1 LNAYADKKRS
11 RKCHSRTADISAE
24 YRSSHCVGARMSA
37 SAKSKP
43 GPTSR
48 VKGPERQRGTRS
60 LRALDW
66 LNFFLAD
73 VQTGV
78 GPFLAIYLAAY
89 AWDEERI
96 GLALSVGGIA
106 GILAQTPAGALVDQ
120 VRRKRTIVAVAVAA
134 LALGSL
140 LIAWL
145 PSFWSVMSAQ
155 VLIGATS
162 SVFIPAICA
171 ISLGIVGHRLFDARQ
186 GRNQS
191 FNSAGNVAAAV
202 SMGLLGYFVSNR
214 SIFFFV
220 VVCTLPTLVAL
231 SRVRADEIDYEEARG
246 AGHGKGDGK
255 PVGAAAL
262 FKDRPLVIFLVCAV
276 LFHFANAA
284 MLPLLGEML
293 AKGHGRSSMMFMS
306 ACVVTTQLVI
316 TTIAAWSGRRASS
329 WGRKPLLLIA
339 FGVLPVRAMLYTLTS
354 NTVALIAVQILDGVG
369 AGIFGVV
376 SVLVIAD
383 LTKGSGRFNI
393 TLGAISTAVGIGA
406 ALSQLIAGAIV
417 HHFNFNAG
425 FIFLAAVAAAAF
437 GILYFFMPE
446 TRDAG
451 LLPEKP

>member
-1 LNAYADKKRS
+1 MEDQAQRS
-11 RKCHSRTADISAE
+11 PKH
-24 YRSSHCVGARMSA
+24 
-37 SAKSKP
+37 
-43 GPTSR
+43 
-48 VKGPERQRGTRS
+48 S

-78 GPFLAIYLAAY
+78 GPFLAIYLAGY

-120 VRRKRTIVAVAVAA
+120 VHQKRTVIAVAVGS

-140 LIAWL
+140 LIAFL
-145 PSFWSVMSAQ
+145 PTFWSVMSAQ
-155 VLIGATS
+155 ALIGATS

-171 ISLGIVGHRLFDARQ
+171 ISLGIVGHRMFDARQ

-191 FNSAGNVAAAV
+191 FNSAGNVVAAV
-202 SMGLLGYFVSNR
+202 SMGVLGYLVSNR

-220 VVCTLPTLVAL
+220 VICTLPTLL
-231 SRVRADEIDYEEARG
+231 SLSQIRADEIDYERARG
-246 AGHGKGDGK
+246 AGKSDDGGQ

-262 FKDRPLVIFLVCAV
+262 LKDRPLVIFLVCAV
-276 LFHFANAA
+276 MFHFANAA

-306 ACVVTTQLVI
+306 ACVVTTQFTI
-316 TTIAAWSGRRASS
+316 TMIAPWSGRKAGS

-339 FGVLPVRAMLYTLTS
+339 FGALPVRAVLYTLTS
-354 NTVALIAVQILDGVG
+354 NTIALVAIQILDGIG

-383 LTKGSGRFNI
+383 LTKGSGRFNV
-393 TLGAISTAVGIGA
+393 TLGAIATAVGIGA
-406 ALSQLIAGAIV
+406 ALSQTIAGAIV
-417 HHFNFNAG
+417 HHSSFNTG
-425 FIFLAAVAAAAF
+425 FVFLAAIAAAAF
-437 GILYFFMPE
+437 GVLYFFMPE
-446 TRDAG
+446 TR
-451 LLPEKP
+451 EKRRIN